1 MRLLLTTT
9 LSLLLGGPDARITHS
24 VPVDLN
30 FKLYGKPSCQPESD
44 PDGGAGIFTQ
54 TIRVSGPDYSLT
66 WSPLENR
73 KPSALGVGVE
83 GRRRCVS
90 ARGRR

>member
-54 TIRVSGPDYSLT
+54 TIRVSHRTALL
-66 WSPLENR
+66 PLS
-73 KPSALGVGVE
+73 SAGCLVG
-83 GRRRCVS
+83 
-90 ARGRR
+90 